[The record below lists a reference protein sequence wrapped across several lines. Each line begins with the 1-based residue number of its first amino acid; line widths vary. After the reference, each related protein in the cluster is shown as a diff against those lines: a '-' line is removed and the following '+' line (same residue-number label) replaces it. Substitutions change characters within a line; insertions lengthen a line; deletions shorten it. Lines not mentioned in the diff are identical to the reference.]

1 MQQAHLNDEE
11 LQTFLDKKETHSSE
25 AALHLARCEECRSR
39 LEQYKMLY
47 THLHTYEED
56 FSLSPAFSSKVM
68 RKIMRKSLFAILGN
82 SWEAIL
88 ISMGCIGAA
97 LGVYF
102 NIDMNSIFTTIGSTL
117 SPNFE
122 IHDSIITPISSIL
135 ANFNID
141 SHLLF
146 FAAVALIFIFTFN
159 HILFRSKSN
168 HRSLLNG
175 MKLL

>member
-1 MQQAHLNDEE
+1 MQQAHLTDGE
-11 LQTFLDKKETHSSE
+11 LQTLLDKKETHSSE
-25 AALHLARCEECRSR
+25 AALHLAHCEECRSR
-39 LEQYKMLY
+39 LEQYKILY
-47 THLHTYEED
+47 THLHTYADE
-56 FSLSPAFSSKVM
+56 FSLSPTFSSKVM
-68 RKIMRKSLFAILGN
+68 RKITRKSLITVLKN
-82 SWEAIL
+82 SWEVIL
-88 ISMGCIGAA
+88 ISIGCIGAA

-102 NIDMNSIFTTIGSTL
+102 YIDTNSIFTTIGSTL
-117 SPNFE
+117 SPDFE
-122 IHDSIITPISSIL
+122 IQDSIIAPISSIL

-168 HRSLLNG
+168 HHSLLNG